1 MYDNILHK
9 PLNLRP
15 GVSLTAWSILEELLE
30 KDRQNRL
37 GAKEDFVCISFPVPA
52 LFKLVYN
59 LKIKP
64 YFMLYLIGWIQL
76 LRRAPDSFHQC
87 LCMKLYSLKH
97 PHIFFHLISIIIWSS
112 PLHPPNPAF
121 TLYYLFDFLW
131 EFFLL
136 SILFK
141 NVWHMFFLIT

>member
-37 GAKEDFVCISFPVPA
+37 GAKEDFVCISFPVPT

-64 YFMLYLIGWIQL
+64 YFMLYLMGWIQL
-76 LRRAPDSFHQC
+76 LRRAPDNFHQC
-87 LCMKLYSLKH
+87 LYMELYNLKH
-97 PHIFFHLISIIIWSS
+97 SRIFFHLISITVWFS
-112 PLHPPNPAF
+112 PLHPPHPAF
-121 TLYYLFDFLW
+121 TLLFIRSFIRIFPPLPP
-131 EFFLL
+131 F
-136 SILFK
+136 
-141 NVWHMFFLIT
+141 